1 MSTVALGGS
10 CNSQG
15 TMACNSVLVQGT
27 EKKNPNLWVSRS
39 SEDCFKGADSSSF
52 SFILKGWIL
61 MMRGGRGIDLGRKG
75 SLVTELGW
83 GSNGYT
89 KKVKVTQSCPALCDP
104 M

>member
-1 MSTVALGGS
+1 
-10 CNSQG
+10 
-15 TMACNSVLVQGT
+15 
-27 EKKNPNLWVSRS
+27 
-39 SEDCFKGADSSSF
+39 
-52 SFILKGWIL
+52 